1 RGSRNCPVEQPH
13 RNQCQ
18 HCRLRKCLRVGM
30 RREAVQRGRMAP
42 PSPQPYPQLPADPPG
57 GHLHSGGF
65 ISLLLHSEPY
75 PTASSSSRY
84 PPAGGAVPAEGVCEL
99 AARLLLGAIEWA
111 KAVPFF
117 ADLQLGD
124 QVASLSL
131 AWKEL
136 FVLDAAQVALPLQ
149 PGSLLA
155 AAAVAVP
162 QAVPAAAQRLE
173 AFVDQVRLL
182 REQLEKLRSLQ
193 LDPAEFACLKALA
206 LFSPD
211 AVGLAEPGQV
221 AVLQERAQVAL
232 QAHVRRQRPGQ
243 PSRFGR
249 LLLRLPA
256 LRRLPGHSLQ
266 RLFFG
271 HLLGET
277 PVETLIR
284 DMLLAGASLGWHYGH
299 RQ

>member
-1 RGSRNCPVEQPH
+1 
-13 RNQCQ
+13 
-18 HCRLRKCLRVGM
+18 
-30 RREAVQRGRMAP
+30 MAP

-65 ISLLLHSEPY
+65 ITLLLRAQPY
-75 PTASSSSRY
+75 PTSRY
-84 PPAGGAVPAEGVCEL
+84 GSRCPPAGGEVPAEGICQL
-99 AARLLLGAIEWA
+99 AARLLLGAIQWA

-117 ADLQLGD
+117 AHLRLGD
-124 QVASLSL
+124 QMASLSL
-131 AWKEL
+131 AWREL
-136 FVLDAAQVALPLQ
+136 FVLDAVQAALPLQ
-149 PGSLLA
+149 PGHLLAPAA
-155 AAAVAVP
+155 AAAVPV
-162 QAVPAAAQRLE
+162 AAQRLG
-173 AFVDQVRLL
+173 ASTDPVWLL

-193 LDPAEFACLKALA
+193 LDPAEVACLKALA

-211 AVGLAEPGQV
+211 AVGLSEPGQV
-221 AVLQERAQVAL
+221 AALQERAQLAL

-266 RLFFG
+266 RLFFS

-284 DMLLAGASLGWHYGH
+284 DMLLAGATLGWPHGH
-299 RQ
+299 GQ